1 MLLYEIWTGSA
12 YVETRLMEVDDSGAV
27 TRPAVAV
34 ASPVAVRCG
43 PPARPP
49 AVSTLVP
56 AQGPVVFSGIGAARS
71 RRGE

>member
-43 PPARPP
+43 PPRL
-49 AVSTLVP
+49 LVP